1 MDVWWTQ
8 EFYCINS
15 DSCDFHAGF
24 IFDSTHLRL
33 FIDVALKHRIDGG
46 KHVLAMF
53 LNEELF

>member
-1 MDVWWTQ
+1 MRQ

-15 DSCDFHAGF
+15 DSYDFHAGF